1 MIRKEIFKVA
11 AAAIFFIIFA
21 YFFKSAEII
30 SAQKTRDSNTAQNKT
45 PILFDSYTDLDERL
59 GEKIQL
65 NELEATPKIAEAM
78 KAQFTKAR
86 TDGSADEKSN
96 TVFMRAAHSKAHC
109 WITAQFKIMKDI
121 PSDLQVGFALV
132 DHKPLGGVNRV
143 RFTTYK
149 VISETR
155 RTSNKVTSKEL
166 RGPTGRE
173 KF

>member
-1 MIRKEIFKVA
+1 MAGRKNLVI
-11 AAAIFFIIFA
+11 AAITTLFLLTSAFILKFTDGV
-21 YFFKSAEII
+21 
-30 SAQKTRDSNTAQNKT
+30 SAQNTEKTKAVKT
-45 PILFDSYTDLDERL
+45 SLAFNPYSYIDERL
-59 GEKIQL
+59 GEKLQPD
-65 NELEATPKIAEAM
+65 ELDATPKSAEAT
-78 KAQFTKAR
+78 KAQITKAR
-86 TDGSADEKSN
+86 TDGSADEKGN

-143 RFTTYK
+143 RFTAYK